1 MCIRDRLII
10 VGDTTD
16 YYAQNTPKYTMIGIR
31 KVDADDPTKG
41 LQGAEFNVY
50 SKESCTDESFVTTLG
65 PTDETGYA
73 YSGEIKLGSG
83 EFWLKETKAP
93 VGYPLYPEKIHGPVE
108 AVEGLSLI
116 HI

>member
-1 MCIRDRLII
+1 M
-10 VGDTTD
+10 GDTTD

-65 PTDETGYA
+65 PTAVSYTH
-73 YSGEIKLGSG
+73 LGDQCRWAIL
-83 EFWLKETKAP
+83 FKDLFR
-93 VGYPLYPEKIHGPVE
+93 
-108 AVEGLSLI
+108 
-116 HI
+116 